1 MKTIPLFISILILFS
16 GCSGCSRSGRIK
28 SKKSSDSSTVNTA
41 PQSNNIKDNTDGAT
55 TIKMKRINGIY
66 QIPVEVDGV
75 PMSFIFDT
83 GASSISISEVE
94 ALFLYKQG
102 ELSDSD
108 VIGSSHFSDANGD
121 ISDGT
126 IINLHTVKI
135 GTRTLHNVEAS
146 VVHNLEAPLLFGQ
159 SALNQFGK
167 ISIDYKKG
175 EITFE

>member
-94 ALFLYKQG
+94 ALFLY
-102 ELSDSD
+102 
-108 VIGSSHFSDANGD
+108 
-121 ISDGT
+121 
-126 IINLHTVKI
+126 
-135 GTRTLHNVEAS
+135 
-146 VVHNLEAPLLFGQ
+146 
-159 SALNQFGK
+159 
-167 ISIDYKKG
+167 
-175 EITFE
+175 